1 MHLAVL
7 TAQINVVATLA
18 EFGADVNA
26 VDVVRGAL
34 LLCVGVLAWVVCL
47 RLLLVLCG
55 CVCGCVWLCVA
66 LCVVVM
72 CAIAEWSHAAA
83 LGCTGLCLEE
93 H

>member
-7 TAQINVVATLA
+7 TAQINVVVTLA
-18 EFGADVNA
+18 AFGADVNA

-55 CVCGCVWLCVA
+55 WWLRLCVCTCRMVARRCTWL
-66 LCVVVM
+66 
-72 CAIAEWSHAAA
+72 H
-83 LGCTGLCLEE
+83 
-93 H
+93 

>member
-34 LLCVGVLAWVVCL
+34 LLCVGVLAWV
-47 RLLLVLCG
+47 
-55 CVCGCVWLCVA
+55 CV
-66 LCVVVM
+66 
-72 CAIAEWSHAAA
+72 
-83 LGCTGLCLEE
+83 
-93 H
+93 